1 MLCRKIHNYSKQ
13 QTNKFIFSNFAPRPV
28 GLLSILKVNMKPTL
42 FTPLNAR
49 SEMTFQLTPHIPFCS
64 APSFQPP
71 FWHITPFTIQSI
83 PRKIKSWL
91 HFLTEKVLLRNR
103 DYRRKIGCEWFV
115 ILTWKWN
122 KMKSSKTD
130 CVVNVIKLK
139 CILFPHT
146 ITSVIWAI

>member
-1 MLCRKIHNYSKQ
+1 MELVLIFKLLKKKSRIPDIITFLNVMQKDSQLQ
-13 QTNKFIFSNFAPRPV
+13 QTNKRHKFIFSTFAPRPV
-28 GLLSILKVNMKPTL
+28 GLLSIIQVNMKPTL

-49 SEMTFQLTPHIPFCS
+49 SEMTFQLTPQIPFCS

-91 HFLTEKVLLRNR
+91 HFLTEKVLLRNT

-115 ILTWKWN
+115 ILT
-122 KMKSSKTD
+122 
-130 CVVNVIKLK
+130 
-139 CILFPHT
+139 
-146 ITSVIWAI
+146 